1 MVMPAFLPRSDA
13 VLLVEEDRALADLIQ
28 ISLRRRGFN
37 VVVTANPN
45 EVTEW
50 INNINPM
57 IVLIDLFLSG
67 TNGLKLLETLKSSE
81 ILNKRKVIVISAYSF
96 MEIVQQA
103 IQMGVVDFVVKPVN
117 VDLLVQKIIKW
128 SEAD

>member
-1 MVMPAFLPRSDA
+1 MPAFLPRSDA

-37 VVVTANPN
+37 VVVTANPH
-45 EVTEW
+45 EVAEW